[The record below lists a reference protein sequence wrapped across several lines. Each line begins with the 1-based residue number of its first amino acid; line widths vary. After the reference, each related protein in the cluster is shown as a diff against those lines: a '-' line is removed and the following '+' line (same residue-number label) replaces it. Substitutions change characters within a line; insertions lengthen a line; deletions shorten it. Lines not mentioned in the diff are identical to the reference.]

1 MRTTAISAAFLLLAS
16 PAAFPFAHLWDIQ
29 EVYSNSNGS
38 VQFVEFFTD
47 GGGEFFLTGVQ
58 LRLELSGSPTSTFT
72 FPNDLAGPT
81 TANRTFLAA
90 TANFSTLFGIT
101 PDYIIPANFLI
112 GGANRTLEFGPG
124 FDEVSL
130 ASLPTNGVMSLNGIP
145 NNDSPTATSLNLQ
158 ATPRNFAGQE
168 VTIPEPSPTLLMIA
182 AGLGTLITFRRVR
195 SRRNLSAVTSAR
207 F

>member
-1 MRTTAISAAFLLLAS
+1 MRTTAVSAAFLLLAS

-47 GGGEFFLTGVQ
+47 GGGEFFLNGVQ
-58 LRLELSGSPTSTFT
+58 LQLELSGSPTNTFT
-72 FPNDLAGPT
+72 FPNALSGPT

-90 TANFSTLFGIT
+90 TANFSALFGIT

-145 NNDSPTATSLNLQ
+145 NNDSPDAISLNPQ

-168 VTIPEPSPTLLMIA
+168 VTIPEPSSTLLMIA
-182 AGLGTLITFRRVR
+182 AGLSALIIFRRTR
-195 SRRNLSAVTSAR
+195 GRRNLSAVTTAP